1 MSEFVNRLQPQCVI
15 LWMALGLILPA
26 PGQEKA
32 NAKQDAPATTPP
44 PGYVIGAGDVLQINV
59 WKEPDASVPQV
70 VVQLDGTVSLP
81 MVRDIKVGGL
91 TPVQLEDQLKKQYER
106 FFRDPE
112 VAVVVKE
119 INSQKIYMIGA
130 VRKEGPIVLKTP
142 LNVLQAISE
151 SGGLTDYAKRSK
163 IYILRSEGGRK
174 VRIPFDYQAAIRGEQ
189 EEANPTLRPGDTV
202 VIPQ

>member
-1 MSEFVNRLQPQCVI
+1 
-15 LWMALGLILPA
+15 MALGLILPA
-26 PGQEKA
+26 FGQEKV
-32 NAKQDAPATTPP
+32 NTKQDTPATTPP

-70 VVQLDGTVSLP
+70 VVQLDGTISLP

-174 VRIPFDYQAAIRGEQ
+174 MRIPFDYQAAIRGEQ